1 MLELSIEA
9 ANLLGRWTRVSQ
21 LHAEGCSCC
30 GGGFGNVSMRTVEQ
44 SLLAYLRE
52 AHPELAGRDDLAG
65 LLIECVQRKCEPT
78 PSLLQ
83 DLGRALD
90 HLERT
95 QAGLDLFQR
104 AV

>member
-1 MLELSIEA
+1 MLERSIEA

-30 GGGFGNVSMRTVEQ
+30 GGGFGNVSMRTVER

-52 AHPELAGRDDLAG
+52 THPEVAGREDLAQV
-65 LLIECVQRKCEPT
+65 LTECIRRKCELSA
-78 PSLLQ
+78 SLLE
-83 DLGRALD
+83 DLGRAID

-104 AV
+104 SV

>member
-1 MLELSIEA
+1 MLEPSIEA
-9 ANLLGRWTRVSQ
+9 ARLLGRWTRVSQ

-44 SLLAYLRE
+44 SLLAWLRE
-52 AHPELAGRDDLAG
+52 SHPELAGREGLAG
-65 LLIECVQRKCEPT
+65 LLAECVQRRRDLA

-83 DLGRALD
+83 DLGRAID

-95 QAGLDLFQR
+95 QAGLDLF
-104 AV
+104 

>member
-1 MLELSIEA
+1 MLERTIEA

-30 GGGFGNVSMRTVEQ
+30 GGGLGNVSMRTVEQ

-52 AHPELAGRDDLAG
+52 SHPELAGREDIAG
-65 LLIECVQRKCEPT
+65 LLIECVQRKRELA

-83 DLGRALD
+83 DIGRALD

-95 QAGLDLFQR
+95 QAGLDLF
-104 AV
+104 

>member
-1 MLELSIEA
+1 VLELSIEA
-9 ANLLGRWTRVSQ
+9 ANLLGRWRRLSQ
-21 LHAEGCSCC
+21 ACC
-30 GGGFGNVSMRTVEQ
+30 DGGIGNVSMVTVER
-44 SLLAYLRE
+44 SLLDWLCE
-52 AHPELAGRDDLAG
+52 SHPELAGRDDLAG
-65 LLIECVQRKCEPT
+65 LLIECVQRRCEPT
-78 PSLLQ
+78 ASLLQ